1 MASFMGFAL
10 GTSTFALTAGLGAAA
25 LTAGVA
31 FSIALESGLGA
42 GLAFAVTA
50 TLAAGLVGVTFFD
63 AAAFTGA
70 LGATVDEAAFTFL
83 AGSAFFTGAPFF
95 AVTVLFA
102 DLAAGFAAA
111 GFAAVFGADFA
122 VVLAAGLE
130 TGFAAGFTAGFLL
143 ATLAFSFFF
152 VAIAKRFDIN
162 IQSANVIG
170 NYFKYQF
177 FLMYNFSKILR

>member
-1 MASFMGFAL
+1 MGFAL

-70 LGATVDEAAFTFL
+70 LGATVDEVAFTFL

-130 TGFAAGFTAGFLL
+130 TGFAAGFTAGFTAGFLL